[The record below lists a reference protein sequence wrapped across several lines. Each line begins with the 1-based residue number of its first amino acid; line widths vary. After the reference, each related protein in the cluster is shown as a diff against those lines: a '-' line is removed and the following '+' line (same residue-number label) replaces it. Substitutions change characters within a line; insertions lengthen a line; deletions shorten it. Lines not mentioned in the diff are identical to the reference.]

1 MIYRDDVT
9 QPTVPTRNHERR
21 RNAAN
26 PHESQQQ
33 NHRALMRDI
42 DEQRYQS
49 NRDPSQI
56 RDRVRHDHDRLPH
69 LQPLD
74 HDDRDYLQ
82 SLRNERNSR
91 QNTDVE
97 VRRAHQK
104 RERGDETARN
114 KAFSASSSEHLLVH
128 RRVAALS
135 VSVRQTALRLEEIQQ
150 CLKLHPNNM
159 SRCN

>member
-1 MIYRDDVT
+1 MW
-9 QPTVPTRNHERR
+9 
-21 RNAAN
+21 
-26 PHESQQQ
+26 
-33 NHRALMRDI
+33 DI
-42 DEQRYQS
+42 DEQRYQR

-56 RDRVRHDHDRLPH
+56 SDRIRHDHDQLPH
-69 LQPLD
+69 LRPLD
-74 HDDRDYLQ
+74 HDDREYLQ
-82 SLRNERNSR
+82 GLRNERNSR

-135 VSVRQTALRLEEIQQ
+135 ISVRQTALRFEEIQQ
-150 CLKLHPNNM
+150 YLKLHPNETI
-159 SRCN
+159 R